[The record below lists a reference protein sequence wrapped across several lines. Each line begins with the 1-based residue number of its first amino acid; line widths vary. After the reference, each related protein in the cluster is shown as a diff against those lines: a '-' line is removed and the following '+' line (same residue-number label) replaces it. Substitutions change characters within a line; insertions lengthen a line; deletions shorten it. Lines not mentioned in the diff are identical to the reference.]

1 MNYKYIWTEINGKKY
16 LLIVFPE
23 NDIDDINFI
32 LGKSLLENMI
42 FLLIIKI
49 NLFMHMI

>member
-1 MNYKYIWTEINGKKY
+1 MNYKDIWTEYNGNKY

-23 NDIDDINFI
+23 NDINNINFI
-32 LGKSLLENMI
+32 LGKPFFRKYD

-49 NLFMHMI
+49 N